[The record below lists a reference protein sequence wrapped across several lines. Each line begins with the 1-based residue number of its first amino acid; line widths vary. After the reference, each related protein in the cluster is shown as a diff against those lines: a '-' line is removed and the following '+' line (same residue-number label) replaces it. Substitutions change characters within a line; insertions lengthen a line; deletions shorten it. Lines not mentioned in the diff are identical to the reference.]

1 MNYFRRTDSRTAL
14 YFSALLLIVCCMTA
28 AGVRAQ
34 SAKTGDWESALP
46 SAVRYDWVQTT
57 SGEWL
62 KGELK
67 AMYSQSLEFDSKEFN
82 LQTLDWD
89 DVAQFLGHGT
99 MRVSIDT
106 PTGYRTLN
114 GVVKI
119 DREWVSIASNGRV
132 ERYAR
137 NLLISITPG
146 AFKETDNWS
155 GRIGI
160 GLNYSRGNTD
170 QTDRIGSLLLSRR
183 TPENRL
189 IVNYFG
195 NFSETNDKE
204 TVNNQRLNA
213 VFDTYPDRQYFW
225 RPLFLELYRDPFQ
238 NIDLRSTFGVGAGY
252 HLIDKPD
259 TTWNIS
265 GGPAY
270 RLIRYDSVQS
280 EDDDEAST
288 PALVLSTFFDKKLS
302 NEVDFKTLYNASIVN
317 QESGTYTHYVKAT
330 FKIDLTSILDFDI
343 SLVWDRTRD
352 PQPRSDGS
360 LPDQDDY
367 QWLLTLGVKI

>member
-1 MNYFRRTDSRTAL
+1 MPPTD
-14 YFSALLLIVCCMTA
+14 
-28 AGVRAQ
+28 
-34 SAKTGDWESALP
+34 
-46 SAVRYDWVQTT
+46 RYDWIQAT

-67 AMYSQSLEFDSKEFN
+67 AMYSESLEFDSKEFG

-119 DREWVSIASNGRV
+119 DREWVSIASNGSV
-132 ERYAR
+132 EEYAR
-137 NLLISITPG
+137 SLLISITPG

-160 GLNYSRGNTD
+160 GMNYARGNTD
-170 QTDRIGSLLLSRR
+170 QTDRIGSLLLRRR

-189 IVNYFG
+189 IVNYLG
-195 NFSETNDKE
+195 NFSETKDTE
-204 TVNNQRLNA
+204 TVNNQRLN
-213 VFDTYPDRQYFW
+213 VIFDTFPDRQYFW

-238 NIDLRSTFGVGAGY
+238 NIDVRSTIGVGAGY

-259 TTWNIS
+259 VTWNIS

-270 RLIRYDSVQS
+270 RLIRYDSVQP
-280 EDDDEAST
+280 EDSNEADT
-288 PALVLSTFFDKKLS
+288 PALVLSTFYDTELS
-302 NEVDFKTLYNASIVN
+302 NEVDFKTLYNVSIVN
-317 QESGTYTHYVKAT
+317 RESGTYTHYVKAT

-343 SLVWDRTRD
+343 SLIWDRTRD

-360 LPDQDDY
+360 VPEQDDF
-367 QWLLTLGVKI
+367 QWLLTLGVEI